1 MEQRSVESLRGI
13 AEVHLVPPPPPDR
26 AQRLELWAKALD
38 RHGSAPVRLF
48 HQLEFMPRS
57 EWGSLRVE
65 ESPLTIAFN
74 DSSLR
79 AAGLQRDRLGDAMA
93 FFDLGER
100 DTHRMLCSCM
110 HGAAM
115 SASRA
120 AGIVRQIAD
129 PAPQLAVRAATFA
142 IGASALGMFLY
153 FA

>member
-1 MEQRSVESLRGI
+1 M
-13 AEVHLVPPPPPDR
+13 
-26 AQRLELWAKALD
+26 
-38 RHGSAPVRLF
+38 RLF

-57 EWGSLRVE
+57 EWGPLRVE
-65 ESPLTIAFN
+65 DSPLTIAFN
-74 DSSLR
+74 DPVLR
-79 AAGLQRDRLGDAMA
+79 AAGLQSDRLGDAMA

-120 AGIVRQIAD
+120 AGIVRQIAN
-129 PAPQLAVRAATFA
+129 PAPRMAIRAATFA